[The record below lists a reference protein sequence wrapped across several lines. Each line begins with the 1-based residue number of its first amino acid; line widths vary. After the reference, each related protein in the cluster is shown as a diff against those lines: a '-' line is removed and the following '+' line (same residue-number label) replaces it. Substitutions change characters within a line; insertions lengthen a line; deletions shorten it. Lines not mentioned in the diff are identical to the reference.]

1 MKILLFLCFSVCAL
15 SKVSPLIEGG
25 KNISITDMKYI
36 DFIKLEKYQGPECS
50 ATRVAH
56 NKILTAAHCVIDQNS
71 NEIYRVGGSIGMYGT
86 ITKIAIHPKYSEYFR
101 KMINIKALYDSETN
115 KDKKAQLKTKYRN
128 FEKLK
133 SSHDI
138 AVVTTNREKSK
149 RDIPYPKVI
158 SKETKFSKRNNI
170 EIVGF
175 GNTKLSWDGNQS
187 SFVFSSPSKQAKL
200 AKNNWITCPYSYE
213 KSEAQKLGEDMLGIL
228 QIENRVLHKIQSNK
242 ETQDYSKSMVLQ
254 GDSGAGVIEY
264 DQNNE
269 MVITA
274 IAATVTPYA
283 KGSGQPTMK
292 IEYPS
297 GKSEI
302 ITLDKMPSDWGD
314 SNKAD
319 TDFSEIKNQ
328 IIKDGENPNDPQI
341 KITRS
346 YTRVSTGQFADLL
359 HPSNQSFLKE
369 NL

>member
-1 MKILLFLCFSVCAL
+1 MKSI
-15 SKVSPLIEGG
+15 KV
-25 KNISITDMKYI
+25 
-36 DFIKLEKYQGPECS
+36 
-50 ATRVAH
+50 
-56 NKILTAAHCVIDQNS
+56 
-71 NEIYRVGGSIGMYGT
+71 
-86 ITKIAIHPKYSEYFR
+86 
-101 KMINIKALYDSETN
+101 LYDSEEN
-115 KDKKAQLKTKYRN
+115 KDKKAKLKKEYRK

-149 RDIPYPKVI
+149 RSIPYPKVI
-158 SKETKFSKRNNI
+158 SNSTEFTKRNNI

-175 GNTKLSWDGNQS
+175 GNTKLSWDGNQG
-187 SFVFSSPSKQAKL
+187 SFIFSAPAKQAKL

-213 KSEAQKLGEDMLGIL
+213 KSEAQQLGEDMLGIL

-264 DQNNE
+264 DKNNE

-274 IAATVTPYA
+274 ITATVTPYA
-283 KGSGQPTMK
+283 KGSGAPTMK

-297 GKSEI
+297 GKSEV

-319 TDFSEIKNQ
+319 TDFNEIRNQ
-328 IIKDGENPNDPQI
+328 IIKDGEDPSNPNI

-346 YTRVSTGQFADLL
+346 YTRISTGQFADLL